1 MIRRPPRSTLFPYTT
16 LFRSPFE
23 HVLHTGRRNDGLI
36 AAIGVKRRERS
47 RIGHEDIP
55 VVKVAYIAE
64 AKATLS
70 EYVERCR
77 RETVV
82 FTKHGHAR
90 AALVP
95 LEDDDDLERFL
106 LSRNPRFLRL
116 LARSERS
123 GRLSLAEAERLLGV
137 GPRRRRAHPS
147 KRRRCT

>member
-1 MIRRPPRSTLFPYTT
+1 M
-16 LFRSPFE
+16 
-23 HVLHTGRRNDGLI
+23 
-36 AAIGVKRRERS
+36 
-47 RIGHEDIP
+47 
-55 VVKVAYIAE
+55 KVASIAE
-64 AKATLS
+64 AKAKLS

-82 FTKHGHAR
+82 LTKHGHAR

-95 LEDDDDLERFL
+95 LVDDDDLERFL

-137 GPRRRRAHPS
+137 GPRKRRAA
-147 KRRRCT
+147 KQRRGA

>member
-1 MIRRPPRSTLFPYTT
+1 M
-16 LFRSPFE
+16 
-23 HVLHTGRRNDGLI
+23 
-36 AAIGVKRRERS
+36 
-47 RIGHEDIP
+47 
-55 VVKVAYIAE
+55 KVASIAE
-64 AKATLS
+64 AKAKLS

-82 FTKHGHAR
+82 FTKHGHPR

-123 GRLSLAEAERLLGV
+123 GRVSLAEANRLLGV
-137 GPRRRRAHPS
+137 GPAKGRRDLSTRRRRVEHS
-147 KRRRCT
+147 R